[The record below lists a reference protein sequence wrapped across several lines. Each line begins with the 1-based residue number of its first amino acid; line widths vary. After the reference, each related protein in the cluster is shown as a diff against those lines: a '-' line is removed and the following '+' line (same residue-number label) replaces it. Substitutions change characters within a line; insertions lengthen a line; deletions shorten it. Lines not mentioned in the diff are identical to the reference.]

1 MIHPGEGVVKEEKF
15 PHSRKPSY
23 GWVYGEFWN
32 LRGQQNWER
41 KKKKKHTGYAP
52 NRNSQQ
58 RSSPDARIH
67 HQQAGLNTEAH
78 AASSVFRVRTRP
90 ERPEDNLR
98 ELT

>member
-1 MIHPGEGVVKEEKF
+1 MGGSMGSFGISEGNKT
-15 PHSRKPSY
+15 
-23 GWVYGEFWN
+23 G
-32 LRGQQNWER
+32 RG